1 MFIEWSI
8 ADKAD
13 PNALIKEVQEIL
25 GRDYWVGSAL
35 SRDWRADPRMVV
47 CGLVARPELNGT
59 KGIICGYNEETGRH
73 KMRLDTEEEVFI
85 NIRPANLFL
94 VFPPARFYD
103 LPVREGLVINYKTLG
118 CSDVIAALIQNVFE
132 HAGPI
137 GWQDPRLGPDKPYL
151 EIVGEKLLLRRVT
164 TLSAEAQESIKESI
178 NNVLRAAPPR
188 PANVGTILPRR
199 ARAERGVQ
207 YPLPE
212 RSI

>member
-13 PNALIKEVQEIL
+13 PNAVFKEIQEIL

-85 NIRPANLFL
+85 NIRPANLFP

-103 LPVREGLVINYKTLG
+103 LYVIL
-118 CSDVIAALIQNVFE
+118 Q
-132 HAGPI
+132 
-137 GWQDPRLGPDKPYL
+137 
-151 EIVGEKLLLRRVT
+151 LRFM
-164 TLSAEAQESIKESI
+164 
-178 NNVLRAAPPR
+178 
-188 PANVGTILPRR
+188 
-199 ARAERGVQ
+199 
-207 YPLPE
+207 
-212 RSI
+212 